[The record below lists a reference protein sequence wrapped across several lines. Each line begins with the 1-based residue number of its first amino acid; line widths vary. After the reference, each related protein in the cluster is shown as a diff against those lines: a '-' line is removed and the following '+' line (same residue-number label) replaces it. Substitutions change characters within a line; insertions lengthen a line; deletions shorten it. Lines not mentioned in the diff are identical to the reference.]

1 MTDENGEN
9 SGNIETGENKETGSN
24 EKEKGREIPRLKD
37 DKLLLSML
45 IICFIMIVA
54 IIAIQVAHMPSFSK
68 PVYIPDE
75 YSYILSDEDLY
86 DNSEEGLPIGIN
98 SATYE
103 QLQTIPGIG
112 PSTAKA
118 IIKYREEAGTIV
130 QLDELVKADGI
141 GEKTVEL
148 LKEYCIVD

>member
-45 IICFIMIVA
+45 IICFIMTVA
-54 IIAIQVAHMPSFSK
+54 IIAIQVAHTPSFSK

-75 YSYILSDEDLY
+75 YSYILSDEYLY
-86 DNSEEGLPIGIN
+86 DNSEEGFPIGIN

>member
-9 SGNIETGENKETGSN
+9 SGNIETGENKGTGSN

-54 IIAIQVAHMPSFSK
+54 IIAIQVAHTPSFSK

-148 LKEYCIVD
+148 LTEYCIVD